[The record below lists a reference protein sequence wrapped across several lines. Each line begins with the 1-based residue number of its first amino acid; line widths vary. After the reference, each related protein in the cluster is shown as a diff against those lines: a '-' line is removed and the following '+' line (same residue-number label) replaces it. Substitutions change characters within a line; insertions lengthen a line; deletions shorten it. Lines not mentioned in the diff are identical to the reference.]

1 MIWKKLE
8 VCRMDGRS
16 IRRTRFCGDATE
28 ERMEAKTIVIAEQQT
43 LLREG
48 IRTIINL
55 EPDLKVCATA
65 DNDAELRDSV
75 MMLKP
80 SAVVVD
86 TGLDPNGGV
95 ELTAWIKERRPETKV
110 ILFAADLEEDELLQ
124 AIAAGAN
131 GFLLK
136 DIQWDDLLTQIRL
149 VLKGQMFLP
158 ERLAAKLSN
167 KLFRILAGERY
178 GTRHIQTLLE
188 RFRLTEKEF
197 EISLLMA
204 KGFNNRQIAEALM
217 YSDGT
222 VRNYVSSVYEKIGV
236 RDRAKAVIFL
246 RDSGFQSRDEFAD
259 VRTARESLTTL

>member
-1 MIWKKLE
+1 
-8 VCRMDGRS
+8 
-16 IRRTRFCGDATE
+16 
-28 ERMEAKTIVIAEQQT
+28 MEPRTIVIAERQT

-55 EPDLKVCATA
+55 EPDMKVCATV
-65 DNDAELRDSV
+65 DNEEELREAV
-75 MMLKP
+75 LMQRP

-86 TGLDPNGGV
+86 TGLHPRGGLD
-95 ELTAWIKERRPETKV
+95 LTGWIKERRPETKV
-110 ILFAADLEEDELLQ
+110 ILFAQDLEEDELLQ

-131 GFLLK
+131 GFLMK
-136 DIQWDDLLTQIRL
+136 DIEWDDLLMQIRL

-158 ERLAAKLSN
+158 EKLAAKLSN

-178 GTRHIQTLLE
+178 GTRHVQSLLE

-204 KGFNNRQIAEALM
+204 KGLNNRQIAEALM

-246 RDSGFQSRDEFAD
+246 RDSGFQGREEDAD
-259 VRTARESLTTL
+259 VRDARESLPIL

>member
-1 MIWKKLE
+1 M
-8 VCRMDGRS
+8 VP
-16 IRRTRFCGDATE
+16 
-28 ERMEAKTIVIAEQQT
+28 METKTIAIAEQQT

-48 IRTIINL
+48 IRKIIDL

-65 DNDAELRDSV
+65 DNEEDLREAV
-75 MMLKP
+75 LTLRP

-86 TGLDPNGGV
+86 TSLHADGGID
-95 ELTAWIKERRPETKV
+95 LTAWIKERRPETKV
-110 ILFAADLEEDELLQ
+110 ILFATDIDEDDLLQ
-124 AIAAGAN
+124 SIAAGAN

-136 DIQWDDLLTQIRL
+136 DIQWDDLLMQIRL

-167 KLFRILAGERY
+167 KLFRILTGERY
-178 GTRHIQTLLE
+178 GTRHVQSLLE

-204 KGFNNRQIAEALM
+204 KGLNNRQIAEALM

-236 RDRAKAVIFL
+236 HDRAKAVIFL
-246 RDSGFQSRDEFAD
+246 RDSGFQGKDETPG
-259 VRTARESLTTL
+259 VLTARERVSIL

>member
-1 MIWKKLE
+1 
-8 VCRMDGRS
+8 
-16 IRRTRFCGDATE
+16 
-28 ERMEAKTIVIAEQQT
+28 
-43 LLREG
+43 
-48 IRTIINL
+48 L

>member
-1 MIWKKLE
+1 
-8 VCRMDGRS
+8 
-16 IRRTRFCGDATE
+16 
-28 ERMEAKTIVIAEQQT
+28 MEPNTIVIAEQQT

-48 IRTIINL
+48 IRKIIDL
-55 EPDLKVCATA
+55 EPDLKVCATI
-65 DNDAELRDSV
+65 DDGDELREAA
-75 MMLKP
+75 LALRP
-80 SAVVVD
+80 SAVVID
-86 TGLDPNGGV
+86 TGLAPKGFI
-95 ELTAWIKERRPETKV
+95 ELTTWVKERLPHTKV
-110 ILFAADLEEDELLQ
+110 ILFATDIEEDELLQ

-149 VLKGQMFLP
+149 VLRGQMFLP
-158 ERLAAKLSN
+158 ERLAAKLSH
-167 KLFRILAGERY
+167 KLFRLLTGERY
-178 GTRHIQTLLE
+178 GTRHVQSLLE

-204 KGFNNRQIAEALM
+204 KGLNNRQIAEALK

-246 RDSGFQSRDEFAD
+246 RDSGFQANEERPAG
-259 VRTARESLTTL
+259 RGREETFSLI